1 MEIIIEIAGWIGTI
15 LIVSAYLLVS
25 RQHVTGKSRVYQTM
39 NLLGAIG
46 IGINVFHQEAWPV
59 LALQL
64 AWGIIA
70 ISSLYNSLTSINS

>member
-1 MEIIIEIAGWIGTI
+1 MIIEIVGWIGTI

-25 RQHVTGKSRVYQTM
+25 RQYVTGTSRVYQTM
-39 NLLGAIG
+39 NLLGAIA

-64 AWGIIA
+64 AWGVIA
-70 ISSLYNSLTSINS
+70 VSSLIRPTTL